1 MQGSPGLR
9 VLVSVSIL
17 GLVSGIDRAPLR
29 TPVQPALQPF
39 PLSAVTLTPETQE
52 AEAAELNAEYL
63 RLIVPD
69 SLLWTFR
76 QNAGLPTPGI
86 PFWRVRYLDCH
97 DPCLWSKKQGR
108 TPAGTCVLYSPR

>member
-1 MQGSPGLR
+1 MR

-17 GLVSGIDRAPLR
+17 GLVSGSTRTPLR

-39 PLSAVTLTPETQE
+39 PLSAVTLTPGSQE
-52 AEAAELNAEYL
+52 ADAAELNVQYL

-76 QNAGLPTPGI
+76 KNAGLPTPGI
-86 PFWRVRYLDCH
+86 PLWRVRC
-97 DPCLWSKKQGR
+97 PQCQTMQVTG
-108 TPAGTCVLYSPR
+108 